1 MTAQPS
7 PQQLIE
13 ACRQGDRDAFR
24 QLFEAHKNRVW
35 TIALHFTGDEAV
47 AHDVS
52 QQVFL
57 KLFTAI
63 RQYRQES
70 RFETWL
76 YRMVVNACLDEHRRR
91 KRFLSFDFF
100 GGGDE
105 AGPGPRGEGG
115 KEFEQLISRMDEQQF
130 EITAAVQDAVKT
142 LSPKLRIAVLLK
154 YFEGFSYEEMAD
166 VLGCSMGTVASRL
179 HRAHAELA
187 EKLSH
192 LKRS

>member
-1 MTAQPS
+1 MTAQLT

-24 QLFEAHKNRVW
+24 QLFEAHKHRVW

-63 RQYRQES
+63 RQYRQEA

-91 KRFLSFDFF
+91 RRFFSFDFF

-105 AGPGPRGEGG
+105 TETASRGEGG
-115 KEFEQLISRMDEQQF
+115 KEFEQLISRIDEQQF
-130 EITAAVQDAVKT
+130 EITGAVREAVKT
-142 LSPKLRIAVLLK
+142 LSPKLRIAILLK
-154 YFEGFSYEEMAD
+154 YFEGFSYEEMAE

-192 LKRS
+192 WKRA